1 MIINNGNVQDAIT
14 NFVDFNP
21 ADFIKYKIDRFPPI
35 VIFIVIMI
43 IIVVM
48 IIIVIL
54 IIIIDINH
62 HGNHRHHSQHDDDH
76 VDDQVQRGRR
86 PAAKWITSRSS
97 PIRSS

>member
-21 ADFIKYKIDRFPPI
+21 ADFIKYKIDRFPEI
-35 VIFIVIMI
+35 VILIVII
-43 IIVVM
+43 FVTVKM

-54 IIIIDINH
+54 IIIIDINQC
-62 HGNHRHHSQHDDDH
+62 HHSQHDDDH